1 MTILP
6 IPTPDD
12 EATDGTLDRHPA
24 LVDGRHLPSVFHAVA
39 PDDRPVLARR
49 PAPTPEPARLHLA
62 PATPNATP
70 APAPTPARRGRL
82 ARRDD
87 DRGQATAEYGLVILV
102 AGLIALGVI
111 AWARGTGSFTDMF
124 ENIINNL
131 TSAV

>member
-6 IPTPDD
+6 IPAPDD
-12 EATDGTLDRHPA
+12 EATDGPLDRHPA

-39 PDDRPVLARR
+39 PDDRPVLAHR
-49 PAPTPEPARLHLA
+49 PVPTAE
-62 PATPNATP
+62 PATPTP
-70 APAPTPARRGRL
+70 TPTPGTPTPARRGRH

-124 ENIINNL
+124 ENIIDNL